1 MKIYNNLKINH
12 KHKNSVVAIG
22 NFDGLHMGHKKVLTQ
37 AKEKAKK
44 NKLQFGLITFEP
56 MPVMFFNSKIKN
68 HRINSLKQ
76 KKDQL
81 KKLGLNFIVILKF
94 DKLFSSL
101 SAEEF
106 IKKIIFSKI
115 KSKYLYVSKN
125 FKFGKKRKGNIDTLK
140 KFQDIFGFKTI
151 ITNPLKS
158 LKITIS
164 SSLIRKSISLGKI
177 KEANKLLNRKWCIV
191 GKVIKGEKRGRK
203 IGFPTC
209 NVELGNYTIP
219 KLGVYSVTVETNS
232 FKKRGI
238 ANIGYRPTFN
248 GQNLLLEV
256 NIFGINKNLYNK
268 EIRVNFINFIRPEK
282 KFKGLEQLKKQI
294 KIDIIQAKKNV

>member
-1 MKIYNNLKINH
+1 MKIYNNLKINN

-44 NKLQFGLITFEP
+44 NKLQFGLVTFEP

-81 KKLGLNFIVILKF
+81 KKLGLNFIIILKF

-101 SAEEF
+101 NAEKF

-151 ITNPLKS
+151 ITNPLKI
-158 LKITIS
+158 LKTTIS
-164 SSLIRKSISLGKI
+164 SSLIRKNISLGKI

-209 NVELGNYTIP
+209 NVELSNYTIP

>member
-22 NFDGLHMGHKKVLTQ
+22 NFDGLHMGHKKVLAQ
-37 AKEKAKK
+37 AKKKAKK
-44 NKLQFGLITFEP
+44 NKLQFGLVTFEP

-81 KKLGLNFIVILKF
+81 KKLGLNFIIILKF

-101 SAEEF
+101 NAEEF

-140 KFQDIFGFKTI
+140 KFQDVFGFKTI
-151 ITNPLKS
+151 ITNPLKI
-158 LKITIS
+158 LKTTIS
-164 SSLIRKSISLGKI
+164 SSLIRKNISLGKI

-209 NVELGNYTIP
+209 NVELSNYTIP

>member
-1 MKIYNNLKINH
+1 MKIYNNLKINN

-44 NKLQFGLITFEP
+44 NKLQFGLVTFEP

-81 KKLGLNFIVILKF
+81 KKLGLNFIIILKF

-101 SAEEF
+101 NAEEF

-151 ITNPLKS
+151 ITNPLKI
-158 LKITIS
+158 LKSTIS
-164 SSLIRKSISLGKI
+164 SSLIRKNISLGKI

-203 IGFPTC
+203 NGFPTC
-209 NVELGNYTIP
+209 NDELSNYTIP

-282 KFKGLEQLKKQI
+282 KFEGLEQLKKQI